1 MWAYIFL
8 SSYRFWREADYPY
21 TGSDDQCKNDGVTG
35 ITTIS
40 SYGRTQGTSAH
51 LARLAQQPINMAV
64 NAANDVFRT
73 YSSGIITASSGCPTA
88 DADHAVLAVGYGTD
102 SASGLDYWLVKNS
115 WNTTWGDQGYIKIAI
130 VDGDGICGVQMD
142 PQTVQTN

>member
-88 DADHAVLAVGYGTD
+88 DADHAVLAVGWGVENGTQ
-102 SASGLDYWLVKNS
+102 YYVIRNS
-115 WNTTWGDQGYIKIAI
+115 WGTGWGEQGYIRIATA
-130 VDGDGICGVQMD
+130 DGLGVCGINQYVYY
-142 PQTVQTN
+142 PTL